1 MKNKNYKIYKI
12 GQKIGL
18 NEKEIE
24 NVLTN
29 TVPASELSSKT
40 AGPGD
45 DIYCGGLYASI
56 STRDFK

>member
-18 NEKEIE
+18 NEKDIE
-24 NVLTN
+24 KALTN
-29 TVPASELSSKT
+29 TASTSDLSSKT